1 MIEQPDLRDP
11 YELALKELIQLSNR
25 KAIESKSLEQVFE
38 ERAGLTID
46 NFMESLYPLFKS
58 EGLLIEN
65 ESDFGPYDPNKFYFT
80 EIFPD
85 RQKSCI
91 LWMAHT
97 LRIFS

>member
-11 YELALKELIQLSNR
+11 YELALKELVQLSNR
-25 KAIESKSLEQVFE
+25 KVVESKSLEQVFE

-65 ESDFGPYDPNKFYFT
+65 VSRACDLIHQALEKAHL
-80 EIFPD
+80 
-85 RQKSCI
+85 KSKQADI
-91 LWMAHT
+91 SPSHE
-97 LRIFS
+97 